1 MTVINTNIKSL
12 IAQDTL
18 TKNTQ
23 RLGTA
28 MERLS
33 TGKRINSASDDAT
46 GLAIATRLDA
56 QTRGLQSAIKNA
68 NDSISTV
75 ETAEGAMQEVTSIL
89 QRMRE
94 LAIQSASDTNSDAD
108 RTFLQNEIDQLSTE
122 LDRIASTTQYNGVN
136 VLDGSYGNKV
146 FQIGANAGQTMNI
159 SIGSMSSQVLGVA
172 TSNSASVASSSTIV
186 PSTST
191 TTVTSGGATAKGTEA
206 IQTVVNLE
214 FLNNSGSDAY
224 SFKVVDS
231 NSGLTAEV
239 TTLTVDM
246 TNSVSKD
253 AFVAAINLSAATGQ
267 TDTTV
272 TGANAFSSTI
282 GGTLDLTSSAN
293 YGKVRFAISVD
304 GGATTQIDLRDKL
317 ISTAGVD
324 SSSIRQTQLIT
335 ALDDELE
342 RLFDARVG
350 AAAGTAAGEVDKI
363 KITDQSGRRIKVTQG
378 AGDGTLFGT
387 DAVNSGGLL
396 ANETTRNNLTFAFN
410 GDNLVAT
417 NTGR

>member
-1 MTVINTNIKSL
+1 MSVINTNIKSL

-18 TKNTQ
+18 TKNSQ
-23 RLGTA
+23 KLATA

-108 RTFLQNEIDQLSTE
+108 REFLQNEIDQLSTE
-122 LDRIASTTQYNGVN
+122 LDRIASTTQYNGIN
-136 VLDGSYGNKV
+136 VLDGSYANKV

-159 SIGSMSSQVLGVA
+159 SIGSMASSVLGVA
-172 TSNSASVASSSTIV
+172 TSNSASVASSSTL
-186 PSTST
+186 STST
-191 TTVTSGGATAKGTEA
+191 QTVTTGGATAAGTSA
-206 IQTVVNLE
+206 VQTVVNLE
-214 FLNNSGSDAY
+214 FLNNSGKDAY
-224 SFKVVDS
+224 SFRITDS
-231 NSGLTAEV
+231 NSGLSAAISN
-239 TTLTVDM
+239 LTVDL
-246 TNSVSKD
+246 TNQVSKD
-253 AFVAAINLSAATGQ
+253 AFAAALNLSGATGQ
-267 TDTTV
+267 TDTIV
-272 TGANAFSSTI
+272 TGANNYSSTI
-282 GGTLDLTSSAN
+282 SATLDLTNSAN

-324 SSSIRQTQLIT
+324 QTSY
-335 ALDDELE
+335 AD
-342 RLFDARVG
+342 
-350 AAAGTAAGEVDKI
+350 
-363 KITDQSGRRIKVTQG
+363 SGCCSLR
-378 AGDGTLFGT
+378 F
-387 DAVNSGGLL
+387 
-396 ANETTRNNLTFAFN
+396 
-410 GDNLVAT
+410 
-417 NTGR
+417 

>member
-1 MTVINTNIKSL
+1 MSVINTNIKSL

-18 TKNTQ
+18 TKNSQ
-23 RLGTA
+23 KLATA

-46 GLAIATRLDA
+46 GLAIATRLDS

-122 LDRIASTTQYNGVN
+122 LDRIATTTQYNGIN
-136 VLDGSYGNKV
+136 VLDGSYSGKV

-159 SIGSMSSQVLGVA
+159 SIGSMNSSVLGVA
-172 TSNSASVASSSTIV
+172 TSNSASVSSSSSNV
-186 PSTST
+186 AST
-191 TTVTSGGATAKGTEA
+191 TTVTSGGATAAGTSA
-206 IQTVVNLE
+206 VQTVVNLE
-214 FLNNSGSDAY
+214 FLNNSGQDAY
-224 SFKVVDS
+224 SFTVVDS
-231 NSGLTAEV
+231 NSGLTAQI
-239 TTLTVDM
+239 TALTVDM

-253 AFVAAINLSAATGQ
+253 AFVAAINLSGATGQ
-267 TDTTV
+267 TDTVV

-282 GGTLDLTSSAN
+282 GGTLDLTNSAN

-317 ISTAGVD
+317 VSTVGVD
-324 SSSIRQTQLIT
+324 STSVSQTQVVS
-335 ALDDELE
+335 ALDSELE
-342 RLFDARVG
+342 RLFDAELEQVLPQP
-350 AAAGTAAGEVDKI
+350 TKFKLKI
-363 KITDQSGRRIKVTQG
+363 KVEG
-378 AGDGTLFGT
+378 
-387 DAVNSGGLL
+387 
-396 ANETTRNNLTFAFN
+396 E
-410 GDNLVAT
+410 
-417 NTGR
+417 